1 MLIAQI
7 RVMKQ
12 ILAYLHQVNTWTA
25 IACLALLGWLI
36 DSLLWFLEGH
46 SLTLAGL
53 MTYLAHAWYALPLLA
68 AIIIILRLR
77 RPSELLAL
85 TIYDERGVPI
95 YHQGDFRLEEAA
107 LEPIFASFRG
117 TVRDSGL
124 HHIELPT
131 GSAVYFLRQG
141 GLTMVACFSGPA
153 RPAQLETGRHLLQ
166 AQETPTEALLR
177 GLPLDVAALAARL
190 LDKPVERD
198 LLLHLWQF
206 RRTSMTVTAWASQ
219 IEHKEETVATAMKNL
234 EQLALVQRQ
243 DVCEMTF
250 YRLTDD
256 EIYLARLE
264 QLINW
269 RTDWLARAHRV
280 EQLVGPTI

>member
-1 MLIAQI
+1 
-7 RVMKQ
+7 MKQ

-25 IACLALLGWLI
+25 IAGLALLGWLI

-53 MTYLAHAWYALPLLA
+53 MTYLAHSWYALPLLA

-85 TIYDERGVPI
+85 TIYDERGAPI

-107 LEPIFASFRG
+107 LVPIFASFRG

-153 RPAQLETGRHLLQ
+153 RPAQLETGLHLLQ

-177 GLPLDVAALAARL
+177 DLPLDVAALAAKL
-190 LDKPVERD
+190 LNAPVERD
-198 LLLHLWQF
+198 LLLHLWRN
-206 RRTSMTVTAWASQ
+206 RRTAMTLTAWAGQ
-219 IEHKEETVATAMKNL
+219 IGHREGVVATAMENL
-234 EQLALVQRQ
+234 EELALVQRQ
-243 DVCEMTF
+243 DVCDMSF
-250 YRLTDD
+250 YRLTGD
-256 EIYLARLE
+256 ETYLARLE

-269 RTDWLARAHRV
+269 RTDWLARAYRV

>member
-1 MLIAQI
+1 
-7 RVMKQ
+7 MKQ

-53 MTYLAHAWYALPLLA
+53 LTYLAHAWYALPLLA

-85 TIYDERGVPI
+85 TIYDERGSPI

-107 LEPIFASFRG
+107 LEPIFASYQG
-117 TVRDSGL
+117 TARDSGL

-131 GSAVYFLRQG
+131 GSVVYFLRQG

-153 RPAQLETGRHLLQ
+153 RPAQLETGLHLLQ
-166 AQETPTEALLR
+166 AQEAPTEALLR
-177 GLPLDVAALAARL
+177 GLPLDVAALAVRL
-190 LDKPVERD
+190 LNAPVERD
-198 LLLHLWQF
+198 LLFHLWQF
-206 RRTSMTVTAWASQ
+206 RRASMTVTAWAGQ
-219 IEHKEETVATAMKNL
+219 IEHKEEAVATAMQNL
-234 EQLALVQRQ
+234 EQSALVQRQ
-243 DVCEMTF
+243 DVCDMTF

-256 EIYLARLE
+256 EMYLARLE

-280 EQLVGPTI
+280 QQLVGPTI